1 MTTTDDRVSRRRY
14 EREKRAREEAERL
27 LEEKSRALYLAN
39 QQLNKH
45 AETLD
50 KAVRNRTVDLRKAL
64 EEARNASAMRARF
77 VATMSHEIRTPLG
90 GLLGMI
96 DLLKTSET
104 DPEKIDLL
112 TYAHTSGE
120 ALKRIVNDVLDFS
133 KMEANAF
140 HFETESVDLRALVE
154 SILALARTVVPDGP
168 ARLES
173 RILES
178 VPKRFSGDA
187 TRIRQVIANFVSNAG
202 RYSSEGKIIV
212 EASAQPHEKG
222 ALLRVAVTDQGV
234 GISPEQQENLFKD
247 FVQVQNHLTAAAQ
260 GTGLGLAISKRIV
273 EGCGGIIGVDSTEG
287 VGSTFWFELPVEV
300 LSDAESAELQQAD
313 ALPRPDTDELIG
325 RRVLLAEDNRI
336 NQKLIL
342 AYLKRLDLVAD
353 LAENGR
359 IAVEKFAPGRYDLIL
374 MDVAMPEMDGFE
386 AIRNIHATWPAE
398 AIPPIIVL
406 TAHVMEAVREESAA
420 VGADM
425 VLSKPVTFDD
435 LQMAMSKALSNYVSG
450 VRTLPQPYAKE
461 AEKESSV
468 PRVLTLMEAETAA
481 GLLDNFSGVEVVS
494 LVREYLE
501 DGNRL
506 LRNIV
511 DLHRTGE
518 QAALSGQAHA
528 LKGASGF
535 LGFGQIAELAEV
547 MEQGAV
553 DLDCESLDELKQ
565 AVQDHFLAIEKALG
579 PASGNGPGSPGPC

>member
-1 MTTTDDRVSRRRY
+1 MTTTDDRVSRKRY
-14 EREKRAREEAERL
+14 EREKRAREEAELL
-27 LEEKSRALYLAN
+27 LEEKSRALYFAN

-50 KAVRNRTVDLRKAL
+50 KAVRDRTAELRIAL

-96 DLLKTSET
+96 DLLKGTET
-104 DPEKIDLL
+104 DPEKLDLL

-133 KMEANAF
+133 KMEAIAF
-140 HFETESVDLRALVE
+140 HFETENVDLRALVE
-154 SILALARTVVPDGP
+154 SILALARTVVPDGFK
-168 ARLES
+168 RLES
-173 RILES
+173 RISDS
-178 VPKRFSGDA
+178 VPKRFSGDG

-202 RYSSEGKIIV
+202 RYSSQGKIIV
-212 EASAQPHEKG
+212 EASAKPHEKG
-222 ALLRVAVTDQGV
+222 ALLRVSVTDQGV
-234 GISPEQQENLFKD
+234 GISAEQQENLFKD
-247 FVQVQNHLTAAAQ
+247 FVQVQNRLTAAAQ

-273 EGCGGIIGVDSTEG
+273 EGCGGVIGVDSTEG

-300 LSDAESAELQQAD
+300 LPDTESAEMQRAD
-313 ALPRPDTDELIG
+313 ALPRPSSDELTG

-359 IAVEKFAPGRYDLIL
+359 VAVEKFAPGRYDLIL

-406 TAHVMEAVREESAA
+406 TAHVMEAVREENAT

-425 VLSKPVTFDD
+425 VLSKPITFDD
-435 LQMAMSKALSNYVSG
+435 LQMAMSKALANYVSG
-450 VRTLPQPYAKE
+450 VRTLPQPRAKE
-461 AEKESSV
+461 AEQAAPV
-468 PRVLTLMEAETAA
+468 PRVLTLMEADIAA
-481 GLLDNFSGVEVVS
+481 GLLDNFSGPEVIS
-494 LVREYLE
+494 LVREYLD
-501 DGNRL
+501 DGRRL
-506 LRNIV
+506 LRNII
-511 DLHRTGE
+511 DLHRTGQ

-535 LGFGQIAELAEV
+535 LGFAQVAELAEV
-547 MEQGAV
+547 IEQGAV
-553 DLDCESLDELKQ
+553 DLDCESLDELNT
-565 AVQDHFLAIEKALG
+565 AVQEHFATIEKALVTT
-579 PASGNGPGSPGPC
+579 P